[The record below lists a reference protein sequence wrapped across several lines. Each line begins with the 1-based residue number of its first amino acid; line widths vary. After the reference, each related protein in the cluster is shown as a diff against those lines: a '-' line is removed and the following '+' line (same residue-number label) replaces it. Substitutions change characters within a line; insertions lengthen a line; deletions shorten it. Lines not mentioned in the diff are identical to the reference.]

1 MACLAGV
8 LLGLVGVVSL
18 SIHFSALEKMG
29 LELTPEVLTEKSREM
44 IAQIGYAGRPADS
57 THSLSYDED
66 FQKYVE
72 KNDKPPHWNAVL
84 AARPS
89 LLRYWY
95 RQSPD
100 AMVANGFRNDLLTPG
115 IVTADDPPT
124 VLSGMINLELDPQG
138 RLTYFQAI
146 PPQKI
151 PEESE
156 TPQNGEPKKEAAA
169 SPVQSA
175 PASYDWNILFN
186 AAGLDPSKLQ
196 PTKPAWNSLAEA
208 DTRAAWTGTWP
219 GTTRP
224 LRVEAASFQGK
235 PVFFYL
241 IGSWTKPDRMKSTE
255 KESIGQK
262 ISHAFGLLLLSS
274 LLLGSGLL
282 ARRNYLRGRGDREGS
297 FRLALVMFALE
308 MGLFFC
314 RSHFTT
320 IGDFLGLCI
329 VATATALFIGGVTW
343 MLYMAVEPW
352 VRRHWPQAIISWS
365 RLLSGQPRDSLVGR
379 DILFGVLLGVLW
391 LFVFQ
396 IRSIP
401 EMRMGASPDLF
412 STEVLMGGREALGA
426 WLAQVPDSI
435 QGTLVFFF
443 VLFGLKV
450 LLRKEWIAAIAF
462 IAIFALPR
470 GLPSNYMP
478 VELPTQIIV
487 YAIAVLIVLR
497 FGFVSLAC
505 AIFTVDL
512 VANIPF
518 SADLSTWY
526 MTTSILGLLS
536 VVALAGWGFY
546 HSLGGEPLWQ
556 LETDD

>member
-1 MACLAGV
+1 MA
-8 LLGLVGVVSL
+8 
-18 SIHFSALEKMG
+18 
-29 LELTPEVLTEKSREM
+29 
-44 IAQIGYAGRPADS
+44 D
-57 THSLSYDED
+57 
-66 FQKYVE
+66 
-72 KNDKPPHWNAVL
+72 
-84 AARPS
+84 
-89 LLRYWY
+89 
-95 RQSPD
+95 
-100 AMVANGFRNDLLTPG
+100 GFRDSLLTPG
-115 IVTADDPPT
+115 IVTRNDPPT
-124 VLSGMINLELDPQG
+124 VLSGMINVELDPQG

-146 PPQKI
+146 PSQKVPQQNE
-151 PEESE
+151 P
-156 TPQNGEPKKEAAA
+156 PQNGLQKKEEQQNGATGA
-169 SPVQSA
+169 SVASTA
-175 PASYDWNILFN
+175 PYDWNILFN

-196 PTKPAWNSLAEA
+196 PAQPVWNSLADS

-224 LRVEAASFQGK
+224 LRAEAASFQGK
-235 PVFFYL
+235 PVFFSL
-241 IGSWTKPDRMKSTE
+241 TGSWTKPDRMKTTE
-255 KESIGQK
+255 KDSIGK
-262 ISHAFGLLLLSS
+262 IILHIFGLLLLCS

-297 FRLALVMFALE
+297 LCLALVMFALE
-308 MGLFFC
+308 IGLFFF

-320 IGDFLGLCI
+320 IGDFLGLSI
-329 VATATALFIGGVTW
+329 IATATALFIGGVTW

-365 RLLSGQPRDSLVGR
+365 RLLSGQGRDSLVGR

-391 LFVFQ
+391 LLVFQ
-396 IRSIP
+396 IRSTP
-401 EMRMGASPDLF
+401 EMRMGAAPYLF
-412 STEVLMGGREALGA
+412 STEALMGGREALGA
-426 WLAQVPDSI
+426 WLKQVPDSI
-435 QGTLVFFF
+435 QGTLIFFF
-443 VLFGLKV
+443 VLFGLRV
-450 LLRKEWIAAIAF
+450 LLRKEWIAAIVF

-470 GLPSNYMP
+470 ALPNTYMA

-518 SADLSTWY
+518 SADFSNWY
-526 MTTSILGLLS
+526 MTTSILALLS

-556 LETDD
+556 RETDD